1 MHALFEK
8 SSCTPFLHG
17 VKYKV
22 DICLFLID
30 AQIRTM
36 QTDRKG
42 KRGILKE
49 MVDSKEKSIIPS
61 RGNRNR
67 ILLLILQGVI
77 IGIGGILP
85 GISGGVLCVIFG
97 LYQPVIEVLSSP
109 VKNLKKYWK
118 IIIPVG
124 LGVGLGFL
132 GCAGLVST
140 FMEKNSQA
148 AVCVFIGLIV
158 GMLPDLWKDA
168 GREGRKGPSIPAL
181 IISFLIFLG
190 LLLFLRAGISMEIT
204 PNAGW
209 YMFCGIAWGLS
220 IVVPGLS
227 SSSMLIFFG
236 LYQPMLEGMARL
248 DFSVLIPLGIGAC
261 LIVFTLSRAVN
272 HFFAKH
278 YALASHI
285 ILGIVVATTVMIV
298 PTKFSGTS
306 GLLICLAC
314 AAGGV
319 LAAAGINRLCSRIAE
334 QRVTEN
340 Q

>member
-1 MHALFEK
+1 ME
-8 SSCTPFLHG
+8 
-17 VKYKV
+17 
-22 DICLFLID
+22 
-30 AQIRTM
+30 R
-36 QTDRKG
+36 
-42 KRGILKE
+42 
-49 MVDSKEKSIIPS
+49 SKEKNVTSS
-61 RGNRNR
+61 RSDLGR
-67 ILLLILQGVI
+67 ILLLILQGAI

-85 GISGGVLCVIFG
+85 GVSGGVLCVIFG
-97 LYQPVIEVLSSP
+97 LYQPVIEVLSNP
-109 VKNLKKYWK
+109 FANLKRHWR
-118 IIIPVG
+118 IIIPAG
-124 LGVGLGFL
+124 IGVGLGFL

-148 AVCVFIGLIV
+148 AICVFIGLIV

-168 GREGRKGPSIPAL
+168 GREGRKGASIPAL
-181 IISFLIFLG
+181 LISFLVFLG
-190 LLLFLRAGISMEIT
+190 LLLFLRTGISMEIT
-204 PNAGW
+204 PNTGW
-209 YMFCGIAWGLS
+209 YVFCGVAWGLS

-236 LYQPMLEGMARL
+236 LYQPMLVGMAML

-272 HFFAKH
+272 RFFEKH

-285 ILGIVVATTVMIV
+285 ILGIVIATTVMIV
-298 PTKFSGTS
+298 PTEFSGTS

-314 AAGGV
+314 TAGSV

-334 QRVTEN
+334 QKMAEN

>member
-1 MHALFEK
+1 ME
-8 SSCTPFLHG
+8 
-17 VKYKV
+17 
-22 DICLFLID
+22 
-30 AQIRTM
+30 R
-36 QTDRKG
+36 
-42 KRGILKE
+42 
-49 MVDSKEKSIIPS
+49 SKEKNVTSS
-61 RGNRNR
+61 RSDLGR
-67 ILLLILQGVI
+67 ILLLILQGAI

-85 GISGGVLCVIFG
+85 GVSGGVLCVIFG
-97 LYQPVIEVLSSP
+97 LYQPVIKVLSNP
-109 VKNLKKYWK
+109 FANLKRHWR
-118 IIIPVG
+118 IIIPAG
-124 LGVGLGFL
+124 IGVGLGFL

-148 AVCVFIGLIV
+148 AICVFIGLIV

-248 DFSVLIPLGIGAC
+248 DFRVLIPLGIGAC

-272 HFFAKH
+272 RFFEKH
-278 YALASHI
+278 YTLASHI
-285 ILGIVVATTVMIV
+285 ILGIVIATTVMIV
-298 PTKFSGTS
+298 PTEFSGTS

>member
-1 MHALFEK
+1 MEGSREK
-8 SSCTPFLHG
+8 SKT
-17 VKYKV
+17 
-22 DICLFLID
+22 
-30 AQIRTM
+30 T
-36 QTDRKG
+36 
-42 KRGILKE
+42 
-49 MVDSKEKSIIPS
+49 S

-67 ILLLILQGVI
+67 VLLLILQGVI

-97 LYQPVIEVLSSP
+97 LYQPVIEVLSNP
-109 VKNLKKYWK
+109 IINLKKYWR
-118 IIIPVG
+118 IIIPAG
-124 LGVGLGFL
+124 IGVGLGFL

-148 AVCVFIGLIV
+148 AICVFIGLIV

-168 GREGRKGPSIPAL
+168 GREGRKGASLPAL
-181 IISFLIFLG
+181 IISFLLFLG
-190 LLLFLRAGISMEIT
+190 LLLFLRTGISMEIT
-204 PNAGW
+204 PNTGW
-209 YMFCGIAWGLS
+209 YVFCGIAWGLS

-248 DFSVLIPLGIGAC
+248 DFSILIPLGIGAC

-272 HFFAKH
+272 RFFEKY

-285 ILGIVVATTVMIV
+285 ILGIVIATTVMIV

-314 AAGGV
+314 TAGGV

-334 QRVTEN
+334 QRMAEN

>member
-1 MHALFEK
+1 ME
-8 SSCTPFLHG
+8 
-17 VKYKV
+17 
-22 DICLFLID
+22 
-30 AQIRTM
+30 R
-36 QTDRKG
+36 
-42 KRGILKE
+42 
-49 MVDSKEKSIIPS
+49 SKEKNVTSS
-61 RGNRNR
+61 RSDLGR
-67 ILLLILQGVI
+67 ILLLILQGAI

-85 GISGGVLCVIFG
+85 GVSGGVLCVIFG
-97 LYQPVIEVLSSP
+97 LYQPVIEVLSNP
-109 VKNLKKYWK
+109 FANLKRHWR
-118 IIIPVG
+118 IIIPAG
-124 LGVGLGFL
+124 IGVGLGFL

-148 AVCVFIGLIV
+148 AICVFIGLIV

-168 GREGRKGPSIPAL
+168 GREGRKGASIPAL
-181 IISFLIFLG
+181 LISFLVFLG
-190 LLLFLRAGISMEIT
+190 LLLFLRTGISMEIT
-204 PNAGW
+204 PNTGW
-209 YMFCGIAWGLS
+209 YVFCGVAWGLS

-236 LYQPMLEGMARL
+236 LYQPMLVGMARL

-272 HFFAKH
+272 RFFEKH

-285 ILGIVVATTVMIV
+285 ILGIVIATTVMIV
-298 PTKFSGTS
+298 PTEFSGTS

-314 AAGGV
+314 TAGGV

-334 QRVTEN
+334 QKMAEN

>member
-1 MHALFEK
+1 ME
-8 SSCTPFLHG
+8 S
-17 VKYKV
+17 
-22 DICLFLID
+22 
-30 AQIRTM
+30 
-36 QTDRKG
+36 
-42 KRGILKE
+42 
-49 MVDSKEKSIIPS
+49 SKEKNVTSS
-61 RGNRNR
+61 RSDLGR
-67 ILLLILQGVI
+67 ILLLILQGAI

-85 GISGGVLCVIFG
+85 GVSGGVLCVIFG
-97 LYQPVIEVLSSP
+97 LYQPVIEVLSNP
-109 VKNLKKYWK
+109 FANLKRHWR
-118 IIIPVG
+118 IIIPAG
-124 LGVGLGFL
+124 IGVGLGFL

-148 AVCVFIGLIV
+148 AICVFIGLIV

-168 GREGRKGPSIPAL
+168 GREGRKGASIPAL
-181 IISFLIFLG
+181 LISFLVFLG
-190 LLLFLRAGISMEIT
+190 LLLFLRTGISMEIT
-204 PNAGW
+204 PNTGW
-209 YMFCGIAWGLS
+209 YVFCGVAWGLS

-236 LYQPMLEGMARL
+236 LYQPMLVGMARL

-272 HFFAKH
+272 RFFEKH

-285 ILGIVVATTVMIV
+285 ILGIVIATTVMIV
-298 PTKFSGTS
+298 PTEFSGTS

-334 QRVTEN
+334 QRMAEN

>member
-1 MHALFEK
+1 ME
-8 SSCTPFLHG
+8 S
-17 VKYKV
+17 
-22 DICLFLID
+22 
-30 AQIRTM
+30 
-36 QTDRKG
+36 
-42 KRGILKE
+42 
-49 MVDSKEKSIIPS
+49 SKEKNVTSS
-61 RGNRNR
+61 RSDLGR
-67 ILLLILQGVI
+67 ILLLILQGAI

-85 GISGGVLCVIFG
+85 GVSGGVLCVIFG
-97 LYQPVIEVLSSP
+97 LYQPVIEVLSNP
-109 VKNLKKYWK
+109 FANLRRHGR
-118 IIIPVG
+118 IIIPAGV
-124 LGVGLGFL
+124 GVGLGFL

-148 AVCVFIGLIV
+148 AICVFIGLIV

-168 GREGRKGPSIPAL
+168 GREGRKGASIPAL
-181 IISFLIFLG
+181 LISFLVFLG
-190 LLLFLRAGISMEIT
+190 LLLFLRTGISMEIT
-204 PNAGW
+204 PNTGW
-209 YMFCGIAWGLS
+209 YVFCGVAWGLS

-236 LYQPMLEGMARL
+236 LYQPMLVGMARL

-272 HFFAKH
+272 RFFEKH

-285 ILGIVVATTVMIV
+285 ILGIVIATTVMIV

-314 AAGGV
+314 TAGGV

-334 QRVTEN
+334 QKMAEN

>member
-1 MHALFEK
+1 ME
-8 SSCTPFLHG
+8 S
-17 VKYKV
+17 
-22 DICLFLID
+22 
-30 AQIRTM
+30 
-36 QTDRKG
+36 
-42 KRGILKE
+42 
-49 MVDSKEKSIIPS
+49 SKEKNVTSS
-61 RGNRNR
+61 RSDLGR
-67 ILLLILQGVI
+67 ILLLILQGAI

-85 GISGGVLCVIFG
+85 GVSGGVLCVIFG
-97 LYQPVIEVLSSP
+97 LYQPVIEVLSNP
-109 VKNLKKYWK
+109 FANLKRHWR
-118 IIIPVG
+118 IIIPAG
-124 LGVGLGFL
+124 IGVGLGFL

-148 AVCVFIGLIV
+148 AICVFIGLIV

-168 GREGRKGPSIPAL
+168 GREGRKGASIPAL
-181 IISFLIFLG
+181 LISFLVFLG
-190 LLLFLRAGISMEIT
+190 LLLFLRTGISMEIT
-204 PNAGW
+204 PNTGW
-209 YMFCGIAWGLS
+209 YVFCGVAWGLS

-236 LYQPMLEGMARL
+236 LYQPMLVGMARL

-272 HFFAKH
+272 RFFEKH

-285 ILGIVVATTVMIV
+285 ILGIVIATTVMIV
-298 PTKFSGTS
+298 PTEFSGTS

-314 AAGGV
+314 TAGGV

-334 QRVTEN
+334 QKMAEN

>member
-1 MHALFEK
+1 ME
-8 SSCTPFLHG
+8 S
-17 VKYKV
+17 
-22 DICLFLID
+22 
-30 AQIRTM
+30 
-36 QTDRKG
+36 
-42 KRGILKE
+42 
-49 MVDSKEKSIIPS
+49 SKEKNVTSS
-61 RGNRNR
+61 RSDLGR
-67 ILLLILQGVI
+67 ILLLILQGAI

-85 GISGGVLCVIFG
+85 GVSGGVLCVIFG
-97 LYQPVIEVLSSP
+97 LYQPVIEVLSNP
-109 VKNLKKYWK
+109 FANLKRHWR
-118 IIIPVG
+118 IIIPAG
-124 LGVGLGFL
+124 IGVGLGFL

-148 AVCVFIGLIV
+148 AICVFIGLIV

-168 GREGRKGPSIPAL
+168 GREGRKGASIPAL
-181 IISFLIFLG
+181 LISFLVFLG
-190 LLLFLRAGISMEIT
+190 LLLFLRTGISMEIT
-204 PNAGW
+204 PHTGW
-209 YMFCGIAWGLS
+209 YVFCGVAWGLS

-236 LYQPMLEGMARL
+236 LYQPMLVGMARL

-272 HFFAKH
+272 RFFEKH

-285 ILGIVVATTVMIV
+285 ILGIVIATTVMIV
-298 PTKFSGTS
+298 PTEFSGTS

-314 AAGGV
+314 TAGGV

-334 QRVTEN
+334 QKMAEN

>member
-1 MHALFEK
+1 ME
-8 SSCTPFLHG
+8 S
-17 VKYKV
+17 
-22 DICLFLID
+22 
-30 AQIRTM
+30 
-36 QTDRKG
+36 
-42 KRGILKE
+42 
-49 MVDSKEKSIIPS
+49 SKEKNVTSS
-61 RGNRNR
+61 RSDLGR
-67 ILLLILQGVI
+67 ILLLILQGAI

-85 GISGGVLCVIFG
+85 GVSGGVLCVIFG
-97 LYQPVIEVLSSP
+97 LYQPVIEVLSNP
-109 VKNLKKYWK
+109 FANLKRHWR
-118 IIIPVG
+118 IIIPAG
-124 LGVGLGFL
+124 IGVGLGFL

-148 AVCVFIGLIV
+148 AICVFIGLIV

-168 GREGRKGPSIPAL
+168 GREGRKGASIPAL
-181 IISFLIFLG
+181 LISFLVFLG
-190 LLLFLRAGISMEIT
+190 LLLFLRTGISMEIT
-204 PNAGW
+204 PNTGW
-209 YMFCGIAWGLS
+209 YVFCGVAWGLS

-236 LYQPMLEGMARL
+236 LYQPMLVGMARL

-272 HFFAKH
+272 RFFEKH

-285 ILGIVVATTVMIV
+285 ILGIVIATTVMIV
-298 PTKFSGTS
+298 PTEFSGTS

-314 AAGGV
+314 TAGGV

-334 QRVTEN
+334 QRMAEN

>member
-1 MHALFEK
+1 MEGSREK
-8 SSCTPFLHG
+8 SKT
-17 VKYKV
+17 
-22 DICLFLID
+22 
-30 AQIRTM
+30 T
-36 QTDRKG
+36 
-42 KRGILKE
+42 
-49 MVDSKEKSIIPS
+49 S

-67 ILLLILQGVI
+67 VLLLILQGVI

-97 LYQPVIEVLSSP
+97 LYQPVIEVLSNP
-109 VKNLKKYWK
+109 IINLKKYWR
-118 IIIPVG
+118 IIIPAG
-124 LGVGLGFL
+124 IGVGLGFL

-148 AVCVFIGLIV
+148 AICVFIGLII

-168 GREGRKGPSIPAL
+168 GREGRKGASLPAL
-181 IISFLIFLG
+181 IISFLLFLG
-190 LLLFLRAGISMEIT
+190 LLLFLRTGISMEIT
-204 PNAGW
+204 PNTGW
-209 YMFCGIAWGLS
+209 YVFCGIAWGLS

-248 DFSVLIPLGIGAC
+248 DFRVLIPLGIGAC

-272 HFFAKH
+272 RFFEKY

-285 ILGIVVATTVMIV
+285 ILGIVIATTVMIV
-298 PTKFSGTS
+298 PTKYSGTS

-314 AAGGV
+314 TAGGV
-319 LAAAGINRLCSRIAE
+319 LAAAGLNRLCSRIAE
-334 QRVTEN
+334 QRMAEN

>member
-1 MHALFEK
+1 MEGSREK
-8 SSCTPFLHG
+8 SKT
-17 VKYKV
+17 
-22 DICLFLID
+22 
-30 AQIRTM
+30 T
-36 QTDRKG
+36 
-42 KRGILKE
+42 
-49 MVDSKEKSIIPS
+49 S

-67 ILLLILQGVI
+67 VLLLILQGVI

-97 LYQPVIEVLSSP
+97 LYQPVIEVLSNP
-109 VKNLKKYWK
+109 IINLKKYWR
-118 IIIPVG
+118 IIIPAG
-124 LGVGLGFL
+124 IGVGLGFL

-148 AVCVFIGLIV
+148 AICVFIGLII

-168 GREGRKGPSIPAL
+168 GREGRKGASLPAL
-181 IISFLIFLG
+181 IISFLLFLG
-190 LLLFLRAGISMEIT
+190 LLLFLRTGISMEIT
-204 PNAGW
+204 PNTGW
-209 YMFCGIAWGLS
+209 YVFCGIAWGLS

-272 HFFAKH
+272 RFFEKY

-285 ILGIVVATTVMIV
+285 ILGIVIATTVMIV
-298 PTKFSGTS
+298 PTKYSGTS

-314 AAGGV
+314 TAGGV
-319 LAAAGINRLCSRIAE
+319 LAAAGLNRLCSRIAE
-334 QRVTEN
+334 QRMAEN

>member
-1 MHALFEK
+1 MD
-8 SSCTPFLHG
+8 
-17 VKYKV
+17 V
-22 DICLFLID
+22 CLFLCD
-30 AQIRTM
+30 AQICTM

-49 MVDSKEKSIIPS
+49 MEDSKEKSIIQS
-61 RGNRNR
+61 HGNRNR

-97 LYQPVIEVLSSP
+97 LYQPVIEVLSNP
-109 VKNLKKYWK
+109 FANLKRHWR
-118 IIIPVG
+118 IIIPAG
-124 LGVGLGFL
+124 IGVGLGFL

-168 GREGRKGPSIPAL
+168 GREGRKGASLPAL
-181 IISFLIFLG
+181 VISFLVFLG
-190 LLLFLRAGISMEIT
+190 LLLFLSTGISMEIMPST
-204 PNAGW
+204 GW
-209 YMFCGIAWGLS
+209 YVFCGIAWGLS

-319 LAAAGINRLCSRIAE
+319 LAAAGLNRLCSRIAE
-334 QRVTEN
+334 QRMAEN